1 MRKEKKGLFLSIVM
15 GVFWHMA
22 GPVFSFSLRGFR
34 EITRKDPVTFSGK
47 VEAPNSFAA
56 AAAPEPS
63 RRRKQLLCCL
73 RNVFQSTKK
82 PKKKGKQSRWKTLF
96 TLQEEERSV
105 LAWQR
110 HRFSAWDELQRLG
123 VALWWRSC
131 HEPLKKTHTVKLK
144 SSQLNSTEPDP
155 VAEARC
161 ASRET
166 QINTCWELVFYRDNL
181 WLCMPASKNTPPQGA
196 RPTRNIPA
204 SLEIWE
210 HRGGKKAEEDT
221 EPTAC
226 RGRFTLCSDA

>member
-1 MRKEKKGLFLSIVM
+1 M
-15 GVFWHMA
+15 
-22 GPVFSFSLRGFR
+22 FS
-34 EITRKDPVTFSGK
+34 K
-47 VEAPNSFAA
+47 A
-56 AAAPEPS
+56 
-63 RRRKQLLCCL
+63 Q
-73 RNVFQSTKK
+73 KK

-96 TLQEEERSV
+96 TLREEERSV

-110 HRFSAWDELQRLG
+110 HGFSAWDELQWLG

-181 WLCMPASKNTPPQGA
+181 WLCVPASKNTPPQGA
-196 RPTRNIPA
+196 PPTRNIPA

-210 HRGGKKAEEDT
+210 HRGGKKS
-221 EPTAC
+221 
-226 RGRFTLCSDA
+226 RGRHRTDSLSGSFNFMQWCFVLAGASTGGEQWDKRKSSCRACSASKKFISNKQIKSSSSNLFFFFFIFSFYLFSL